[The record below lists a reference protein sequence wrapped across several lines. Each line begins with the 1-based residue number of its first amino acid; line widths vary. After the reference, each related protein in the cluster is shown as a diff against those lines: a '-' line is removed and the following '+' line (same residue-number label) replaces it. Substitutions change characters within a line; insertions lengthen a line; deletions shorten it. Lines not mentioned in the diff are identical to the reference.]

1 MSARDHWN
9 NAARDGA
16 MRSSRA
22 RRGMTLMELV
32 IALVIT
38 GLMAVMG
45 TATLGSI
52 IDHRRVILSGTGEME
67 RASALRDQ
75 IRTWMLSGTV
85 QIVTGGATAG
95 LGRRTTPI
103 AAPSIASAPT
113 ATGAATGMPGSSSST
128 APAITAAVAGGD
140 EITFVTTADNPA
152 HSPTARMR
160 LFIDADASTPE
171 TGLTLE
177 YQASTATPLERIQL
191 EPTIGVLNVQF
202 LDQRTNQWF
211 ESTQAAAITP
221 IAVKLTMQPYDGGR
235 LPGILGVPLIFPMG
249 SLLVGR

>member
-1 MSARDHWN
+1 
-9 NAARDGA
+9 
-16 MRSSRA
+16 
-22 RRGMTLMELV
+22 MELV
-32 IALVIT
+32 VALVIT

-52 IDHRRVILSGTGEME
+52 IDHRRVIVSGTGEME

-75 IRTWMLSGTV
+75 LRTWMLSGTV
-85 QIVTGGATAG
+85 QIVTGGASAG
-95 LGRRTTPI
+95 LGRRTAPI

-113 ATGAATGMPGSSSST
+113 ATGAATGIPGMPGSTST

-152 HSPTARMR
+152 HSPSARMR

-177 YQASTATPLERIQL
+177 YQASTATPLQRIQL
-191 EPTIGVLNVQF
+191 EPSIGVLTVQF

-221 IAVKLTMQPYDGGR
+221 IAVKVSMQAYDGGR
-235 LPGILGVPLIFPMG
+235 IPGILQLPLIFPMG